1 MYLLLIGMT
10 GFEPATPCS
19 QGRCATKLRY
29 IPSYINIVT
38 YLMRLFNNILNKFVM
53 VTDFIRIK
61 VVKKTIDRLNK
72 FNRSIVFTFKAKIQ

>member
-1 MYLLLIGMT
+1 MT

-72 FNRSIVFTFKAKIQ
+72 FNRSIVFAFKAKTQ

>member
-1 MYLLLIGMT
+1 MT

-61 VVKKTIDRLNK
+61 VFKKTIDRLNK
-72 FNRSIVFTFKAKIQ
+72 FNRSIVFAFKAKTQ